1 MRKLGSE
8 RCHVEALGRELKYFL
23 FCGRQAKAW
32 RDESWNLSDHHRDG
46 KAGAKYVAHA
56 GCGRESVGHDM

>member
-1 MRKLGSE
+1 MPRVSLGMRIEILS
-8 RCHVEALGRELKYFL
+8 FL
-23 FCGRQAKAW
+23 RWQAKTW
-32 RDESWNLSDHHRDG
+32 RDETWNLSDHHRDG

>member
-1 MRKLGSE
+1 MPRVSPGMRIE
-8 RCHVEALGRELKYFL
+8 YFL
-23 FCGRQAKAW
+23 RGRQAKAR